1 MRRTMSVMAVAA
13 LGSMAAGAGAQDL
26 AARVRAAGDGTVRFA
41 YAADEGVCGNGR
53 GNISIQREGRTG
65 QVRQADGEWSD
76 ECEPGPVRVA
86 LDVSRGRVTAL
97 RAYVGGTWRGR
108 AGADLGEV
116 PAREASAFLLGLV
129 ESGPGEVA
137 KEAIFPLVI
146 AAGPEPWE
154 RLLAVAR
161 DEGRPQELRSS
172 AVFWVGQG
180 AADSATAGL
189 QELVDTDGD
198 REVREAAIFAISQ
211 RPKDESVPALIRIA
225 RTQRDPRLRRTAVF
239 WLGQSRDPRAL
250 AYFEDVLFG
259 K

>member
-1 MRRTMSVMAVAA
+1 MRTTMLVMTVAA
-13 LGSMAAGAGAQDL
+13 LGPMAAGAGAQDL

-53 GNISIQREGRTG
+53 GNISIRREGRTG

-86 LDVSRGRVTAL
+86 LDVARGRVTAV
-97 RAYVGGTWRGR
+97 RAYVGGRWNGR
-108 AGADLGEV
+108 AAADLGEV
-116 PAREASAFLLGLV
+116 PAREASAFLLDLV
-129 ESGPGEVA
+129 ESGPRAVA
-137 KEAIFPLVI
+137 KEAIFPAII
-146 AAGPEPWE
+146 AEGPEPWE
-154 RLLAVAR
+154 RLLAIAK
-161 DEGRPQELRSS
+161 DEGRPQEVRSS

-180 AADSATAGL
+180 AADAATAGL
-189 QELVDTDGD
+189 QDLVDADGD

-211 RPKDESVPALIRIA
+211 RPRDESVPALIRIA

-250 AYFEDVLFG
+250 AYFEDVLVG